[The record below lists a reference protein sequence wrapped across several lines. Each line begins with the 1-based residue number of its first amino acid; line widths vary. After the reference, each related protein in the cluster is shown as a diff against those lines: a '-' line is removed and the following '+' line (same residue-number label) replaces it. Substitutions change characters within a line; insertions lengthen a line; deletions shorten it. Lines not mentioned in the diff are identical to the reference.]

1 MRTTY
6 ILRLSTE
13 SGGTLS
19 TDCVTAEN
27 EITIAE
33 LVQRCEFGKT
43 PANAGDIISI
53 EEDDRIT
60 SQMGDRGPN
69 APSIPEQRRLR
80 MPHKP
85 LFRPRHG
92 YGKGLFPH
100 FPPLYG

>member
-53 EEDDRIT
+53 EKDD
-60 SQMGDRGPN
+60 
-69 APSIPEQRRLR
+69 E
-80 MPHKP
+80 
-85 LFRPRHG
+85 
-92 YGKGLFPH
+92 
-100 FPPLYG
+100 